1 MTLRHK
7 FNTIDNLSSLLDK
20 LISKKLIIRDYT
32 YKTKANKIYIT
43 YASLNVTVNDD
54 ILATLKNKPAQK
66 KALSYLAK
74 IKEASTK
81 DLTNEKISLPT
92 LKALADLDYIK
103 LEKKQI
109 LRDSYHQIITKQN
122 ADKKL
127 TSDQMTALK
136 NIEIAQHQGKQKFLL
151 YGVTGSGK
159 TQI

>member
-7 FNTIDNLSSLLDK
+7 FSTIDNLSSLLDK

-66 KALSYLAK
+66 KALLYLAK

-81 DLTNEKISLPT
+81 DLSNEKISLPT
-92 LKALADLDYIK
+92 LKALADLNYIK

-109 LRDSYHQIITKQN
+109 LRDSYHQITTKQN
-122 ADKKL
+122 ADKKHDIRANDSL
-127 TSDQMTALK
+127 KKYRNSSTSRKAKIFT
-136 NIEIAQHQGKQKFLL
+136 IWR
-151 YGVTGSGK
+151 YR
-159 TQI
+159 

>member
-20 LISKKLIIRDYT
+20 LIAKKLIIRDYT

-54 ILATLKNKPAQK
+54 ILATLKINQLK
-66 KALSYLAK
+66 KALLYLAK

-81 DLTNEKISLPT
+81 DLANEKISLPT

-109 LRDSYHQIITKQN
+109 LRDSYHQITTKQN
-122 ADKKL
+122 ADK
-127 TSDQMTALK
+127 
-136 NIEIAQHQGKQKFLL
+136 N
-151 YGVTGSGK
+151 
-159 TQI
+159 